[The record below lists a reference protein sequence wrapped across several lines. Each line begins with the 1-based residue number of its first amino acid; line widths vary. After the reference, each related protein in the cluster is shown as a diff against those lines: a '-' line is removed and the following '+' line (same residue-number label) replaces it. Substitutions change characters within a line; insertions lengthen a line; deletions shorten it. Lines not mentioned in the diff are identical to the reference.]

1 TRRTTRAPAAPTTPA
16 PTTPDTT
23 TAPTTPLNTGAVA
36 GSATRLGLPVL
47 QTPASVEV
55 VSQETMKEQGYRTTT
70 ETAQGAVGVLSGD
83 AAGAPAGFQMR
94 GFSFGQVNVLY
105 NGISTGPQS
114 ITSRWMDTAA
124 LQQVEFLKG
133 PSSLMSGLN
142 AIGGSVNYVSRQP
155 TSGPIQSELDLSVDS
170 LGTVRTH
177 YGSGGSTGV

>member
-1 TRRTTRAPAAPTTPA
+1 HSSLTVLPLALLAATPSAAETAQPSQSTELPRVTVTSPPPSSRSGTRRTTRAPAAPTTPA

-94 GFSFGQVNVLY
+94 GFSFG
-105 NGISTGPQS
+105 
-114 ITSRWMDTAA
+114 
-124 LQQVEFLKG
+124 
-133 PSSLMSGLN
+133 
-142 AIGGSVNYVSRQP
+142 
-155 TSGPIQSELDLSVDS
+155 
-170 LGTVRTH
+170 
-177 YGSGGSTGV
+177 

>member
-1 TRRTTRAPAAPTTPA
+1 TRPGTRRTTRAPAALTTPA
-16 PTTPDTT
+16 PTAPAAT

-55 VSQETMKEQGYRTTT
+55 VSQPTMKEQGYRTTT

-83 AAGAPAGFQMR
+83 AAGGPAGFQMR

-133 PSSLMSGLN
+133 PSALMTGLN
-142 AIGGSVNYVSRQP
+142 AIGGSVK
-155 TSGPIQSELDLSVDS
+155 
-170 LGTVRTH
+170 
-177 YGSGGSTGV
+177 